1 MSSQK
6 CECKK
11 CGYQVPKALRKL
23 QEDGVIG
30 EPYCDLKDLLNDYF
44 RKPEEECNI
53 TLEDTLENIFR
64 KVGNSEIVKSFRNYV
79 LEDHDTK
86 YENGHCIYCRDTVLS
101 KLCLVCRKDAGNN
114 ECGSC
119 RKCYHFLY
127 RKLGND
133 FLDAMRKTY
142 KNIIEHNH

>member
-11 CGYQVPKALRKL
+11 CGFKLPKGLIKL

-30 EPYCDLKDLLNDYF
+30 EPYCDLRDLLNDYF
-44 RKPEEECNI
+44 RTPTEECKM
-53 TLEDTLENIFR
+53 TCEDIFR
-64 KVGNSEIVKSFRNYV
+64 KVGNSEMGKAFRDYM
-79 LEDHDTK
+79 LGYHDTK
-86 YENGHCIYCRDTVLS
+86 DDNGHCVNCRDTVLA
-101 KLCLVCRKDAGNN
+101 KLCLVCRKDADKN
-114 ECGSC
+114 ECGLC

-133 FLDAMRKTY
+133 VLEAMRKTY
-142 KNIIEHNH
+142 KNIIEHNC